1 MTESKVS
8 VAQRE
13 LLEVQK
19 LHTQMLLAKEAVNVV
34 VEQGLWVAL
43 MANMA
48 AICQKVKKPS
58 FVFEQRKQIIDIIRT
73 LTKKEL
79 VGDILGIGGIPN
91 PGYYLFGI
99 LKPLLHELEKT
110 EYDGEGNKY
119 YSQVDAIPMMVL
131 VFEFPGLLKLLS
143 SQLGEI
149 VPG

>member
-13 LLEVQK
+13 LLDVQK
-19 LHTQMLLAKEAVNVV
+19 LQTMMLMAKEVVNIV

-43 MANMA
+43 MVNMG
-48 AICQKVKKPS
+48 AICQRVEQGT
-58 FVFEQRKQIIDIIRT
+58 FVSRQRTQIIDVVRT
-73 LTKKEL
+73 LTKKSL
-79 VGDILGIGGIPN
+79 VDDIFGIGGIPN
-91 PGYYLFGI
+91 PGYYMFGI
-99 LKPLLHELEKT
+99 LKPLLKELEKT
-110 EYDGEGNKY
+110 ELDDNGVKY
-119 YSQVDAIPMMVL
+119 YSKVDPIPMMVL